1 MGNGKGVSHLPSA
14 SGGIGI
20 VDNSRANAVDCP
32 FHLDLTYCNYNQPTL
47 KKSEKNE
54 IFAAPGRR
62 SD

>member
-1 MGNGKGVSHLPSA
+1 MGIGKGVGHLPSA

-20 VDNSRANAVDCP
+20 VENSGTNAVDIP
-32 FHLDLTYCNYNQPTL
+32 FHLNSTYCNYNQPPL

-54 IFAAPGRR
+54 IFAAPGWG